1 MKTKEKPAE
10 LLAGFFHGSDE
21 NLIHGSTV
29 FNNILAEALLEINLA
44 NSLF

>member
-21 NLIHGSTV
+21 NLIHGSIV
-29 FNNILAEALLEINLA
+29 FYNLLAEAMLEIH
-44 NSLF
+44 